1 MALHEV
7 VELSVP
13 TRELRRTLRRGMPA
27 GEQLGMPES
36 AAWKIFMELR
46 RRDEEG
52 VNAMFLSRLRSLHD
66 LRSIAGSAL
75 PCDDPDPDEHRLVD
89 DDFLATLWKAYKKCI
104 RLNRTGPASQL
115 LRDIEE
121 RLDLI
126 KLAA

>member
-13 TRELRRTLRRGMPA
+13 TRELRRTLRRGKPA
-27 GEQLGMPES
+27 GEQVGMPES
-36 AAWKIFMELR
+36 GAWKIFIELR
-46 RRDEEG
+46 RREEEDA
-52 VNAMFLSRLRSLHD
+52 NAMFLRRLRSLHG

-75 PCDDPDPDEHRLVD
+75 SCDDPDPDEHRLVD
-89 DDFLATLWKAYKKCI
+89 DDFLANLWKAYKKCI

-121 RLDLI
+121 RLETI